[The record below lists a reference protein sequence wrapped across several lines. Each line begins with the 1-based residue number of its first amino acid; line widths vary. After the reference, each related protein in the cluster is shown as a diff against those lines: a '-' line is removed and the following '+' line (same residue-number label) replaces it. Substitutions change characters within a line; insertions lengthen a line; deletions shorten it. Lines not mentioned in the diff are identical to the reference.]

1 MTVQVCGIVAK
12 VFCARGRG
20 GVWWKSAFSRL
31 VRRIFLLRI
40 AVGYG
45 GELEN
50 KNNNNGTSARVAAG
64 WRTWWPISGG
74 SECGRRSSRK
84 RCDESFS
91 FLFRVQKIILFK
103 AKEKVSK
110 ISQLTLRLD
119 GKRKEQDGRISTAAV
134 VPPWARRRR
143 GGRRNRCRCQ
153 KGSGSLVVRKIV
165 YRLIGAAVSSRCPV
179 RKNRVDSDE

>member
-1 MTVQVCGIVAK
+1 ME

-40 AVGYG
+40 AVRYG

-103 AKEKVSK
+103 AKEKVCK

-119 GKRKEQDGRISTAAV
+119 GKTERAGRAHIDSCRRSAVGQRKTGWPQRTTAAV
-134 VPPWARRRR
+134 KKEV
-143 GGRRNRCRCQ
+143 
-153 KGSGSLVVRKIV
+153 
-165 YRLIGAAVSSRCPV
+165 AVLLCE
-179 RKNRVDSDE
+179 K